1 MQQFEDRLA
10 NAEKSIFDSQLYETV
25 DFEPSKVALGKIG
38 EQVVYGALKI
48 AFRNK
53 YRIAHVNWHRYNTE
67 IGHGVDLKLIDRKGY
82 KIKAVFEVKNW
93 KILNRPYGTEI
104 AVKEIISRFQGYT
117 KTIKILVITSL
128 KLLTKKAIEL
138 IYAHGI
144 RIVEVGKLLGRKDF
158 KSRFIYELAFKLK
171 FAVKNKPKT
180 SPTDYYSSIKFIQ
193 TKLVA
198 HVNQASKQHIE
209 QKQYD
214 TERVEKLV
222 KQALNYILEQI
233 KLEKLREEQP
243 LTYIMLKARKEKLG
257 YTVKIN

>member
-10 NAEKSIFDSQLYETV
+10 NAEKSIFDSQLSETV

-180 SPTDYYSSIKFIQ
+180 SPTDYCSSKFVQ
-193 TKLVA
+193 LQLVK
-198 HVNQASKQHIE
+198 HVSQASQQHIE

-214 TERVEKLV
+214 TETVEKLV